1 MILKAVMRMIRK
13 ITLTIISYTVA
24 EVIPSARHWGLCFM
38 YVAWFYV
45 CCLISSAKPL
55 QITSTDALL
64 ILFLAVLGLHCCRI
78 SLVAE
83 RGGYSLVA
91 VLRLLI
97 SVASLREH
105 GLEEHGLSS
114 CGRATG
120 HVGSWNR
127 NQTHV
132 PCIGRWIIN
141 HWTIREAFISTLRK
155 GKAKRKEK
163 KRLAAFS
170 VTCTRSWVRKGWS
183 QIWRRWIWADFL
195 QTKDTWTVPPANPE
209 WHDWAVLA
217 ETSYLPHP
225 SLWNFPEDTKAAC
238 SITHRKEGW
247 VRSPANPLREGT
259 QTLQG
264 RFICLSCSWILTYHF
279 LIHIY
284 NPATQ
289 SQKEI

>member
-1 MILKAVMRMIRK
+1 MKTLIHRATSTFIGSGSGWHFSNCSSIWVSVKFPWALLIILKTVMSVIRK
-13 ITLTIISYTVA
+13 MTLAIISCTVS

-141 HWTIREAFISTLRK
+141 HWTIREALISTLRK
-155 GKAKRKEK
+155 GKAKKKKEK
-163 KRLAAFS
+163 E
-170 VTCTRSWVRKGWS
+170 RKGS
-183 QIWRRWIWADFL
+183 Q
-195 QTKDTWTVPPANPE
+195 
-209 WHDWAVLA
+209 
-217 ETSYLPHP
+217 
-225 SLWNFPEDTKAAC
+225 
-238 SITHRKEGW
+238 
-247 VRSPANPLREGT
+247 
-259 QTLQG
+259 
-264 RFICLSCSWILTYHF
+264 HF
-279 LIHIY
+279 L
-284 NPATQ
+284 
-289 SQKEI
+289 

>member
-1 MILKAVMRMIRK
+1 MDLCELCVSSSNDPESSDEDDKKDNINHN
-13 ITLTIISYTVA
+13 IIYCC
-24 EVIPSARHWGLCFM
+24 WGHPQCQALRS
-38 YVAWFYV
+38 VFYV

-141 HWTIREAFISTLRK
+141 HWTIREALISTLRK
-155 GKAKRKEK
+155 GKAKRKRKGKE
-163 KRLAAFS
+163 RLAAFS

-195 QTKDTWTVPPANPE
+195 QTKGTWTVPPANPE

-238 SITHRKEGW
+238 SITHRKEGGGW
-247 VRSPANPLREGT
+247 DHQQTHWEKEPRHFKEDLSAYPAPG
-259 QTLQG
+259 
-264 RFICLSCSWILTYHF
+264 F
-279 LIHIY
+279 
-284 NPATQ
+284 
-289 SQKEI
+289 